1 MANLT
6 WLFEEGNADSALF
19 AMIAFLS
26 AKPTALKNAIATE
39 HNLCSVYGLAT
50 SFIFEL

>member
-19 AMIAFLS
+19 AIAALSS
-26 AKPTALKNAIATE
+26 AKPTALESAIAKIE
-39 HNLCSVYGLAT
+39 MFLG
-50 SFIFEL
+50 

>member
-19 AMIAFLS
+19 AIALSS
-26 AKPTALKNAIATE
+26 AKPTALESAIAKIE
-39 HNLCSVYGLAT
+39 MFLG
-50 SFIFEL
+50 

>member
-19 AMIAFLS
+19 AIVLS
-26 AKPTALKNAIATE
+26 IAKPTALKSATAKIIYQ
-39 HNLCSVYGLAT
+39 LCSVGW
-50 SFIFEL
+50 